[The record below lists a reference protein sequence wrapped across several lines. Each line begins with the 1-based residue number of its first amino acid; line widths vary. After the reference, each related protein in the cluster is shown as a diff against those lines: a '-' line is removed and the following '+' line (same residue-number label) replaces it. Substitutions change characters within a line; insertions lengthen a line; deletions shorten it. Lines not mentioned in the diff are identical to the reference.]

1 MRCCHLPRHIGGRSG
16 RSDAGVDPRQASGQI
31 VNSDDAPEEGA
42 PPALT
47 GTRDDVVLQALVRLA
62 SLITSSPAA
71 TDLLETVAETTRE
84 LLTADSVSISRMDDD
99 RLTLRTMLNV
109 GSLGPGEERRPA
121 HETFRVTDF
130 PDSLGFLDGRSV
142 HRIVTDVD
150 DPHAEPA
157 EVALLRS
164 LGKASSLNI
173 PILLDARVWGVLWA
187 SRAASAPTFSDHDA
201 EMAKVIVA
209 LVSAGLA
216 QDAAWQAMQH
226 RAQTDSLTGLYNRQ
240 FLDESFTREL
250 LVAER
255 AGHPVSVIMGDLDHF
270 KKVNDRYGHLAGD
283 EVLSVFAALLTSKAR
298 ASDIVCRYG
307 GEEFLLVLPG
317 TTEEVST
324 FRAEQLRLAMCA
336 TPVNVGRS
344 QITVTVSFGVA
355 TYPTHGRTTDELIG
369 AADRALYSAKVE
381 GRNRVKLFS
390 GGNHD

>member
-1 MRCCHLPRHIGGRSG
+1 M
-16 RSDAGVDPRQASGQI
+16 
-31 VNSDDAPEEGA
+31 
-42 PPALT
+42 
-47 GTRDDVVLQALVRLA
+47 LQALVRLA

-84 LLTADSVSISRMDDD
+84 LLTADSVSISRLEDD
-99 RLTLRTMLNV
+99 RITLRTMLNV

-130 PDSLGFLDGRSV
+130 PDSLAFLDGRPV
-142 HRIVTDVD
+142 RRIVTDVD
-150 DPHAEPA
+150 DPQAEPA

-164 LGKASSLNI
+164 LGKASSLKI
-173 PILLDARVWGVLWA
+173 PILLDARVWGELWA
-187 SRAASAPTFSDHDA
+187 SRTASAPTFSDHDA

-283 EVLSVFAALLTSKAR
+283 QVLSVFAALLTSNAR
-298 ASDIVCRYG
+298 ASDIICRYG
-307 GEEFLLVLPG
+307 GEEFLMVLPG
-317 TTEEVST
+317 ATEEVSA

-336 TPVNVGRS
+336 TPVSYGPS

-369 AADRALYSAKVE
+369 AADSALYSAKVD
-381 GRNRVKLFS
+381 GRNRVKLF
-390 GGNHD
+390 GDVNHD